1 MADAFTISLL
11 PMPLALVHI
20 PRSRLQELSHP
31 ILRHILDPS
40 PTFFTITANEI
51 EISLFVDYEHVHDF
65 DVIARKDMQ
74 KMRRDPVEISYQ
86 PWNALQID
94 SHAEQYGG
102 CGARVNELSAPLAAA
117 GISILYQS
125 SYMCDFIFVR
135 EARLHEVL
143 TLFETAGFD
152 MYTSETFSSSTPSI
166 FMPNSHSRERENS
179 ITSSPTVLTLTQN
192 SILASQSRTPSSI
205 SITPHGHPHMSSRE
219 DVKILSPTAD
229 EVRVLDSELACV
241 GLSEEFGVDSWGMKI
256 VKLVAFPELIF
267 SFGRKDSKN
276 TPDSDFSI
284 PSSCQSLD
292 PEEGEHR
299 YPPYSSYSGPTVELS
314 STTHDH
320 ESSPAVASSGPRSRV
335 CSDGSLFSIDT
346 NTSSDNSSESKMTSP
361 STPSSSIHEDELLE
375 KPQKER
381 SSSPSPLTVPFF
393 SFIRTQEGSSL
404 TTDVKVLSTLF
415 PPEQRHLLVCGGSL
429 ELGVKLDE
437 GYGVG
442 SDEGDEI
449 SDDDDGA
456 DMSIGELKC
465 LQVDLRRFG
474 LDKYGLVNR
483 FSKTLGDHNVNHL
496 YSSTFKSANILVNRK
511 HVMRAHS
518 LLRGC

>member
-1 MADAFTISLL
+1 M
-11 PMPLALVHI
+11 
-20 PRSRLQELSHP
+20 
-31 ILRHILDPS
+31 
-40 PTFFTITANEI
+40 
-51 EISLFVDYEHVHDF
+51 
-65 DVIARKDMQ
+65 
-74 KMRRDPVEISYQ
+74 
-86 PWNALQID
+86 
-94 SHAEQYGG
+94 
-102 CGARVNELSAPLAAA
+102 
-117 GISILYQS
+117 
-125 SYMCDFIFVR
+125 
-135 EARLHEVL
+135 
-143 TLFETAGFD
+143 
-152 MYTSETFSSSTPSI
+152 
-166 FMPNSHSRERENS
+166 
-179 ITSSPTVLTLTQN
+179 
-192 SILASQSRTPSSI
+192 
-205 SITPHGHPHMSSRE
+205 
-219 DVKILSPTAD
+219 
-229 EVRVLDSELACV
+229 RVLDSELACV

-299 YPPYSSYSGPTVELS
+299 YPPYSSYNGPTVELS

-474 LDKYGLVNR
+474 LGKSLFSHYIIETVESLLLFYISDKYGLVNR
-483 FSKTLGDHNVNHL
+483 FSKMLGDHNVNHL
-496 YSSTFKSANILVNRK
+496 YSSTFKSANILVCALFVCVPNS
-511 HVMRAHS
+511 AHCFVD
-518 LLRGC
+518 R